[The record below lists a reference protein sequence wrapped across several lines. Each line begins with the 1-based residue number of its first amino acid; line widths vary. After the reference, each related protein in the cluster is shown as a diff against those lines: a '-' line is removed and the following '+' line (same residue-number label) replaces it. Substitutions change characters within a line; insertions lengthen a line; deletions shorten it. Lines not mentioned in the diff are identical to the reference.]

1 MNNLLFKKWNDF
13 SGWIVFLI
21 AAFVYGMT
29 IEPTASF
36 WDCPEFISCAEK
48 LQVGHP
54 PGAPFYMLV
63 GNLFTQFA
71 SEASHVSWLVNFLNA
86 LLSAG
91 CILFLFWSITRLVR
105 SLIVNEEHNLSTID
119 VIVILGS
126 GFVGALAYT
135 FSDTFWFSAVEGEV
149 YAFSSFLTALVF
161 WMILRWQD
169 ESDSVYGDRWI
180 ILIAYIIGLSIGV
193 HLLNLLCIPAIVL
206 VFYYQK
212 YHAISFKG
220 VAAAIVISGLLIVFI
235 LFVYIPGIADMGGW
249 FELLFVNVF
258 GLPFH
263 TGLIVFLTLTFLVL
277 VGAIYRFRKRMLHTS
292 LWCLLM
298 LTVGYTTYAVILIRA
313 NANTPLNENAPDNI
327 FTLKSY
333 LNREQ
338 YESAPLLYG
347 KTYAS
352 DPEYVPEGDY
362 YRVKTTKGSAVY
374 RPDKEKGK
382 YKIIRYK
389 EDVCYT
395 QNMLFPRMWNERMAA
410 SYKNWTGGSE
420 AAPTQKE
427 NLTYFITYQLNYM
440 YWRYF
445 LWNFVGRQNDVQGS
459 GEPEHGNWI
468 TGISWLDN
476 LRLGD
481 QSLLPESLR
490 QNKGHNVFYGL
501 PLLLGR
507 KMLWAIHSVSPP
519 YSMAS
524 ILPLRAVGM
533 AMRITAILATRGVP
547 IPVHFR
553 SSHSIMGRIR
563 SRKAARAH
571 SRGEVNARPKGKSA
585 SREPTNQRDKGV
597 VRLPVKFRHSPS
609 KAGILMW
616 NRATIKAITEATIH
630 GDSNCCQRN
639 FACPA
644 SIKGPRE

>member
-1 MNNLLFKKWNDF
+1 MNYLLFKRWNDF
-13 SGWIVFLI
+13 SGWLVFLI

-71 SEASHVSWLVNFLNA
+71 SDPSQVSRTVNFLNA

-105 SLIVNEEHNLSTID
+105 SLLKEEKENLSVTD
-119 VIVILGS
+119 VIIILGS
-126 GFVGALAYT
+126 GLVGALAYT

-169 ESDSVYGDRWI
+169 ESDTVYGDRWI

-212 YHAISFKG
+212 YRTISLKGAI
-220 VAAAIVISGLLIVFI
+220 AAIALSGLLIVLI
-235 LFVYIPGIADMGGW
+235 LFVYIPGMADIGGW
-249 FELLFVNVF
+249 FELLFVNALGF
-258 GLPFH
+258 PFQ
-263 TGLIVFLTLTFLVL
+263 TGLIVFLAITFFLL
-277 VGAIYRFRKRMLHTS
+277 IAGIYRFKKRLINTA
-292 LWCLLM
+292 LWCILM

-327 FTLKSY
+327 FALKSY

-352 DPEYVPEGDY
+352 EPEYVPEGDY
-362 YRVKTTKGSAVY
+362 YKVKMKTGGAVY
-374 RPDKEKGK
+374 RPNKEEGK
-382 YKIIRYK
+382 YKVIRDK
-389 EDVCYT
+389 EEVCYT
-395 QNMLFPRMWNERMAA
+395 QNMLFSRMWNDRMAS
-410 SYKNWTGGSE
+410 SYKSWSGGTDK
-420 AAPTQKE
+420 APTQKE
-427 NLTYFITYQLNYM
+427 NLTYFFTYQLNYM

-445 LWNFVGRQNDVQGS
+445 LWNFVGRQNDIQGH

-468 TGISWLDN
+468 TGIPLLDN

-481 QSLLPESLR
+481 QQLLPESLR
-490 QNKGHNVFYGL
+490 QNKGHNVFYAL
-501 PLLLGR
+501 PLLLGLVGIYWQWMR
-507 KMLWAIHSVSPP
+507 GKKGMQQFSVVVFVLLMSGLGFLGFFCGFVLWVCCFG
-519 YSMAS
+519 
-524 ILPLRAVGM
+524 AVGLG
-533 AMRITAILATRGVP
+533 TG
-547 IPVHFR
+547 F
-553 SSHSIMGRIR
+553 
-563 SRKAARAH
+563 
-571 SRGEVNARPKGKSA
+571 
-585 SREPTNQRDKGV
+585 
-597 VRLPVKFRHSPS
+597 LPVRF
-609 KAGILMW
+609 ICYQL
-616 NRATIKAITEATIH
+616 
-630 GDSNCCQRN
+630 
-639 FACPA
+639 
-644 SIKGPRE
+644 